1 MRYSVHLLSLC
12 LVIGAVAPKAAPNAI
27 AHRYHTS
34 VTRMEYNVEEHS
46 AEITIQTFADDLE
59 AALSKRTRSKASGNI
74 SVDGSKKTNALV
86 FDYLRTVFRLNS
98 GTEQIELQW
107 VGMELKGYSVW
118 IYVQAKLP
126 GGLSKAS
133 LRNNLLFDL
142 FEDQVN
148 IVNVLQHGKKVS
160 LVFKRG
166 DDAQR
171 IP

>member
-1 MRYSVHLLSLC
+1 MRYSVHFLSLWF
-12 LVIGAVAPKAAPNAI
+12 VIGAVAPKAI

-34 VTRMEYNVEEHS
+34 VTRLEYNVEEHS

-59 AALSKRTRSKASGNI
+59 AALSKRTRSKASENI
-74 SVDGSKKTNALV
+74 RLDGSKANALV
-86 FDYLRTVFRLNS
+86 FDYLRTVFQLNS
-98 GTEQIELQW
+98 GSGQIELQW

-133 LRNNLLFDL
+133 VRNNLLFDL

-160 LVFKRG
+160 LVFRRG
-166 DDAQR
+166 DDAQP